1 LCYIIVISLSALDFW
16 TVKNVSGRY
25 DQLLIYSF
33 YYRILVGLRWWSRV
47 RNDGK
52 EEWHYESLEKSKIF
66 NYNVIKYDF

>member
-1 LCYIIVISLSALDFW
+1 MCYIIVISLSALDFW

-25 DQLLIYSF
+25 DQFLIYSF

-52 EEWHYESLEKSKIF
+52 EEWHYESLEKSKILIIMF
-66 NYNVIKYDF
+66 